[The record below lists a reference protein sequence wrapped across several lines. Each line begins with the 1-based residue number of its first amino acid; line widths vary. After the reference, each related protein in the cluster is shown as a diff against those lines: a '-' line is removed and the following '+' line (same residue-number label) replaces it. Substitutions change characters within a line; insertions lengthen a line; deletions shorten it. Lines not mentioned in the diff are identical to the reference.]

1 MKKYVGLLMITLFTL
16 VACGDKKEVTQ
27 KTVSEIHVETPK
39 PVPKTNLQPE
49 TENVPQNDYVPVEAP
64 QSDSQNG
71 YKTMPEEPMETEAVA
86 PISEQP
92 IAQPESFAMPE
103 SNVQQP
109 ENATVEPTPSGTT
122 DAKQNCQNMPDPEG
136 NLSIIC
142 Q

>member
-1 MKKYVGLLMITLFTL
+1 M
-16 VACGDKKEVTQ
+16 
-27 KTVSEIHVETPK
+27 SEIHVETPK
-39 PVPKTNLQPE
+39 PVPKTNLQPV

-71 YKTMPEEPMETEAVA
+71 YKTMPEEPMKTEAVA

-92 IAQPESFAMPE
+92 IAQPESFVMPE